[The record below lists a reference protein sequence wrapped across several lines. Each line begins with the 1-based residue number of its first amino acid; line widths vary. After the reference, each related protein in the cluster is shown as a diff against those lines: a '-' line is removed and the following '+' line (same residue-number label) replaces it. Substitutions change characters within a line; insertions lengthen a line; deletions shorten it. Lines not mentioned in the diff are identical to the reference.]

1 MFDLLLKK
9 RLQQDEHQVLAWCP
23 SRIDHTMPC
32 QSTIFDIKTEGV
44 FLFVLSPTGNLPE
57 SPQAQVLLAVS

>member
-44 FLFVLSPTGNLPE
+44 FLFVLSPTGICLNL
-57 SPQAQVLLAVS
+57 LKH